1 MNLFGK
7 QVKKSTAAAAVLMVA
22 VAAGA
27 AAFAGGGGTQQFGSL
42 ATELQDWA
50 QGSLGIVISIAA
62 LLVGLSIGVVKQSL
76 MAVVTGIGIAISL
89 YFGPEVIVGP
99 YPDYGLL
106 SDLHGRGVRTIISL
120 LDRHLIYEN
129 SLIRRE
135 DLYAGQ
141 LGIRELNFPM
151 DSSEPPSSPLNAMA
165 LHNIRSY
172 LARHPRTVVYI
183 HCYLGKHRVGD
194 VVQMLHGPQAGSAV
208 ARAGRGRD

>member
-76 MAVVTGIGIAISL
+76 MAVVTGIGIAIAL
-89 YFGPEVIVGP
+89 YFGPEVIT
-99 YPDYGLL
+99 
-106 SDLHGRGVRTIISL
+106 GV
-120 LDRHLIYEN
+120 
-129 SLIRRE
+129 
-135 DLYAGQ
+135 
-141 LGIRELNFPM
+141 
-151 DSSEPPSSPLNAMA
+151 LNAGGAFHSLAGMA
-165 LHNIRSY
+165 PA
-172 LARHPRTVVYI
+172 LAI
-183 HCYLGKHRVGD
+183 L
-194 VVQMLHGPQAGSAV
+194 
-208 ARAGRGRD
+208 